1 MFKSIFVTALTDVH
15 AYPGKEELGVL
26 RVEVDGKYGERW
38 FRYVQNRT
46 AGALAADSL
55 VMYDGV
61 LIGSAVAAT
70 NISSNLKVLRASG
83 SFIDDKVNVDDII
96 HVVDDAG
103 AAGAAPEGEYSF
115 VTKVQA
121 LQVDFS
127 PALTAALTTNDTVN
141 FIKRWS
147 VIAAAA
153 AGAKRTAG
161 IPMASLTA
169 AFCGWI
175 QVRGI
180 YPSADVTAAGTAV
193 AEGDRLRAGTAILEV
208 LPTTAINA
216 NSGLD
221 ANEIA
226 VAAALQ
232 SLASDTVRRKAVV
245 LLQCE

>member
-1 MFKSIFVTALTDVH
+1 
-15 AYPGKEELGVL
+15 
-26 RVEVDGKYGERW
+26 
-38 FRYVQNRT
+38 
-46 AGALAADSL
+46 
-55 VMYDGV
+55 
-61 LIGSAVAAT
+61 
-70 NISSNLKVLRASG
+70 
-83 SFIDDKVNVDDII
+83 VDDII

-153 AGAKRTAG
+153 AGGKRTAG

-169 AFCGWI
+169 AYCGWI

-193 AEGDRLRAGTAILEV
+193 AEGDRLRAGAAILEV

>member
-70 NISSNLKVLRASG
+70 NISSNLKVLRAS
-83 SFIDDKVNVDDII
+83 
-96 HVVDDAG
+96 
-103 AAGAAPEGEYSF
+103 GAAPEGEYSF